1 MAKNNKF
8 IIPAALSLLLAACAN
23 NNHENDSQPLVC
35 VSIEPQKWILEQIV
49 GDRMNVVSLLPSESN
64 PENFDPP
71 VSALRQASDAEAYM
85 QVGHLPWEQTLTDR
99 IADSNRGI
107 KVVDTSRGIDLIAGT
122 HGHAH
127 DGEEAEFDPHTWSS
141 VKNVRI
147 IARNM
152 AEAVAAIDSTN
163 ADYYNTNL
171 QKFIVRLDSLDNSFI
186 NRLAPLK
193 GEPILV
199 WHPSLSYFARDYGL
213 EQIAIGAENKETTLK
228 AMQNKINLAASKRP
242 KVFFVQPQMDG
253 TQNSQII
260 EATGARKVVLHSLD
274 YDWMAEMEKI
284 TASLTDS
291 LTAQ

>member
-1 MAKNNKF
+1 MAKSNKF
-8 IIPAALSLLLAACAN
+8 IIPAALSLILAACIN
-23 NNHENDSQPLVC
+23 NNHDEAQPLVC
-35 VSIEPQKWILEQIV
+35 VSIDPQKWILEQIV
-49 GDRMNVVSLLPSESN
+49 GDRMTVVSLMPSEAN

-71 VSALRQASDAEAYM
+71 VSALRQASAAEAYM
-85 QVGHLPWEQTLTDR
+85 LVGHLPWEQSLTER
-99 IADSNRGI
+99 IADSNKDI
-107 KVVDTSRGIDLIAGT
+107 KIVDTSRGINLIAGT
-122 HGHAH
+122 HGHTH
-127 DGEEAEFDPHTWSS
+127 DGEEPEFDPHTWSS

-147 IARNM
+147 IAQNM
-152 AEAVAAIDSTN
+152 TDAVIQIDSAN
-163 ADYYNTNL
+163 ADYYNTNFQRL
-171 QKFIVRLDSLDNSFI
+171 IVRLDSLDNSFT

-193 GEPILV
+193 GEPVLV

-228 AMQNKINLAASKRP
+228 AMQHKISLAASKRP

-253 TQNSQII
+253 AQNLQII

-284 TASLTDS
+284 TDSLTDS